1 MWRVSSVWG
10 GDCARN
16 IPARPG
22 AFLAHLFMLPSFEWL
37 IPDASLILS
46 FWGIFGLAGRP
57 NEPYRVREPY
67 GSPNERAISETG
79 IGFLFQARYGAFVFE
94 FKRIFFQ

>member
-1 MWRVSSVWG
+1 MVAG
-10 GDCARN
+10 TF
-16 IPARPG
+16 PAIG
-22 AFLAHLFMLPSFEWL
+22 AWFLARFAMLPSFKWL

-46 FWGIFGLAGRP
+46 FWGIFGLAGCP
-57 NEPYRVREPY
+57 NEPYQVREPY

-79 IGFLFQARYGAFVFE
+79 IGFLFQVGYGAFVFE